1 MAIDVSGGQIL
12 GYGGG
17 THLHIAGTMNPSQ
30 DLLWTIPYNGN
41 HNGGNGIVFT
51 IRWIMN
57 HWNSASWYKINEG
70 YYFTFGSQTGY
81 QRYGL
86 REVAGTGSASWSSG
100 HLDISINGSGGGTN
114 HGQRM
119 LIQYDAENTPAYG
132 ASYLL
137 HIEYTGT
144 LGPVTI
150 S

>member
-1 MAIDVSGGQIL
+1 MAIDVSGGHIL

-57 HWNSASWYKINEG
+57 HWNSASWYKLNEG

-86 REVAGTGSASWSSG
+86 REEAGTGSASWSNG
-100 HLDISINGSGGGTN
+100 HLDITLANSGGTSPN
-114 HGQRM
+114 NQ
-119 LIQYDAENTPAYG
+119 LLKIQYDADGAPAYG
-132 ASYLL
+132 SSYVLE
-137 HIEYTGT
+137 INFSGT
-144 LGPVTI
+144 LGNVSI

>member
-1 MAIDVSGGQIL
+1 MLNTDSGRMIHKGNANTVIV
-12 GYGGG
+12 
-17 THLHIAGTMNPSQ
+17 AGTMNPSQ
-30 DLLWTIPYNGN
+30 DLLWTVPYDGN
-41 HNGGNGIVFT
+41 FNGGNGCLMV
-51 IRWIMN
+51 IRWQMN
-57 HWNSASWYKINEG
+57 HWDNGSWYKINDG
-70 YYFTFGSQTGY
+70 YYYFRGTNTTY

-86 REVAGTGSASWSSG
+86 REVAGTGSGNWSSG

-137 HIEYTGT
+137 HVEYTGT

>member
-1 MAIDVSGGQIL
+1 MGLNIDSGNIVYKGGASSVIVAGQ
-12 GYGGG
+12 
-17 THLHIAGTMNPSQ
+17 MNPSQ
-30 DLLWTIPYNGN
+30 DTLFTVPYDGMY
-41 HNGGNGIVFT
+41 NGGNGCLMV
-51 IRWIMN
+51 IRWQMN
-57 HWNSASWYKINEG
+57 HWDNGNWYKINDG
-70 YYFTFGSQTGY
+70 YYYFRGTNTTY

-86 REVAGTGSASWSSG
+86 REVAGTGSGNWSNG

-119 LIQYDAENTPAYG
+119 LIQYDADGAPAYG

-137 HIEYTGT
+137 HVEYTGT

>member
-1 MAIDVSGGQIL
+1 MLNSESGRLIYKGGANSVIVAGQ
-12 GYGGG
+12 
-17 THLHIAGTMNPSQ
+17 MNPSQ
-30 DLLWTIPYNGN
+30 DLLWTVPYDGN
-41 HNGGNGIVFT
+41 FNGGNGCLMV
-51 IRWIMN
+51 IRWQMN
-57 HWNSASWYKINEG
+57 HWDNGNWYKINDG
-70 YYFTFGSQTGY
+70 YYYFRGTNTTY

-86 REVAGTGSASWSSG
+86 REVAGTGSGNWSNG

-119 LIQYDAENTPAYG
+119 LIQYDADGAPAYG

-137 HIEYTGT
+137 HVEYTGT